1 MNDTYIGNI
10 HDDGQDGDE
19 VADDE
24 KYSFEIS
31 VHSTELN
38 EAFDFYAKCGD
49 VSMEHCVLCC

>member
-1 MNDTYIGNI
+1 M

-19 VADDE
+19 VAGDE

-49 VSMEHCVLCC
+49 VPIEHCVLCC